1 MKIKIL
7 KLLIK
12 AKNALHYYHFC
23 TVHSIKTGFTDKP
36 TKNGTGLLNDS
47 ALSFLLQ
54 LNPLKKKDLSQYQK
68 VYLKKLQMPICK
80 IHFVS

>member
-47 ALSFLLQ
+47 ASSFLLQ
-54 LNPLKKKDLSQYQK
+54 LNPLKKRFKSTSKSLFE
-68 VYLKKLQMPICK
+68 K
-80 IHFVS
+80 IANANL

>member
-47 ALSFLLQ
+47 ASRFSFTIK
-54 LNPLKKKDLSQYQK
+54 P
-68 VYLKKLQMPICK
+68 P
-80 IHFVS
+80 